1 MVSMSVVNEGLDAGR
16 TEIEFRIN
24 DVLVEIRSLSIPGRG
39 RADAVFEFIPP
50 AEGTFTLEL
59 VDVEEAVEPLSGQVT
74 AVIAL
79 APAEFILADLDV
91 TPVEVDPGEE
101 LTITFE
107 ITNFGE
113 LAGEIMVTLLL
124 NGVEVDSQ
132 DVSLEALVA
141 APVTFTIR
149 APEEPGDYTVGTVG
163 TVIIGE
169 PEVVSLEGV
178 FKVLEE
184 VVKEPG
190 LRVQRLTVTP
200 ELAKVGETVT
210 VTVEVQNVAEVEAE
224 RTLTLKV
231 DGVPVVP
238 ERLITLAPGET
249 KTEVFTFEAP
259 EIAGRHDLEIAGIT
273 RSFEVAPLPPLIAPA
288 RLIQV
293 SQLTLSPKV
302 VQPGQAVS
310 ISVTLRNDGD
320 EHGLTDVI
328 LRVIREQV
336 VEIEIT
342 EKDVPVPGRREVALT
357 FEVSRFEGGN
367 YTVEV
372 EGVAVVEVK
381 VLKETF
387 VVVSPALANLV
398 VVKDSLI
405 VEPGEV
411 TSGKPVTISLEVLNK
426 GQVAGPRTVVLR
438 VDGVKIEEKEVFVE
452 PDGTESVSFTP
463 LVERGIGAHTVAVDG
478 VTVEFRVTKPAPLA
492 VTIPLLVL
500 FALLVAGLA
509 LLIYRRAIS
518 GAPPPQTV

>member
-24 DVLVEIRSLSIPGRG
+24 HVLVEIRSLSIPGRG

-169 PEVVSLEGV
+169 PEIVSLEGV

-273 RSFEVAPLPPLIAPA
+273 RSFEVAPLPPLPPLIAPA

-293 SQLTLSPKV
+293 SPLTLSPKV
-302 VQPGQAVS
+302 VQPGQTVS

-320 EHGLTDVI
+320 EDGLTDVI
-328 LRVIREQV
+328 LRVIRDQV
-336 VEIEIT
+336 VEIE
-342 EKDVPVPGRREVALT
+342 PPRSPRRTCLYL
-357 FEVSRFEGGN
+357 EGG
-367 YTVEV
+367 
-372 EGVAVVEVK
+372 K
-381 VLKETF
+381 W
-387 VVVSPALANLV
+387 P
-398 VVKDSLI
+398 
-405 VEPGEV
+405 
-411 TSGKPVTISLEVLNK
+411 
-426 GQVAGPRTVVLR
+426 
-438 VDGVKIEEKEVFVE
+438 
-452 PDGTESVSFTP
+452 
-463 LVERGIGAHTVAVDG
+463 
-478 VTVEFRVTKPAPLA
+478 
-492 VTIPLLVL
+492 
-500 FALLVAGLA
+500 
-509 LLIYRRAIS
+509 
-518 GAPPPQTV
+518 